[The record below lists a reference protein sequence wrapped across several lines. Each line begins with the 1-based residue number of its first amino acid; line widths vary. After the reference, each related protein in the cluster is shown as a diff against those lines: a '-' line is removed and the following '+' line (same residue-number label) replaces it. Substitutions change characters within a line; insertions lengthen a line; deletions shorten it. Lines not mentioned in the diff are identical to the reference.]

1 MYDRLVTEGHDA
13 RLLRFSPSADGTI
26 PGSHQNPKNYNYW
39 QVGCLG
45 ITEGIKS
52 SNIKGK
58 LFQVIT
64 FHSCNFILACT
75 AACETSFVA
84 CVESKDI
91 STAKKRTEAFAD
103 CIEVDK
109 FITLNGC
116 TEDCAPTYGML
127 AASETPT
134 TKLGGFGAGA
144 DTASARPS
152 GSLCRNLVGGL

>member
-1 MYDRLVTEGHDA
+1 MLSVFGPNTCY
-13 RLLRFSPSADGTI
+13 
-26 PGSHQNPKNYNYW
+26 YY
-39 QVGCLG
+39 
-45 ITEGIKS
+45 
-52 SNIKGK
+52 
-58 LFQVIT
+58 
-64 FHSCNFILACT
+64 ILACT

-91 STAKKRTEAFAD
+91 STAKKQTEAFAD

-152 GSLCRNLVGGL
+152 GSLCLNLVGGL